1 MKDSQLRKGALELI
15 VLALLDSQ
23 PSYGGQL
30 RQRLYDEV
38 GQDISEGTLYPL
50 LARLKKANRLD
61 THWEES
67 PSGPPRK
74 VYALNDAGLH
84 HLRTLTHDWQQLN
97 KAVDTALKGH

>member
-15 VLALLDSQ
+15 VLALLSSQ

-38 GQDISEGTLYPL
+38 GQEISEGTLYPL
-50 LARLKKANRLD
+50 LARLKKANHLD

-74 VYALNDAGLH
+74 VYALNDAGLT
-84 HLRTLTHDWQQLN
+84 HLRTLTHDWQQLTT
-97 KAVDTALKGH
+97 AVDTALKGH